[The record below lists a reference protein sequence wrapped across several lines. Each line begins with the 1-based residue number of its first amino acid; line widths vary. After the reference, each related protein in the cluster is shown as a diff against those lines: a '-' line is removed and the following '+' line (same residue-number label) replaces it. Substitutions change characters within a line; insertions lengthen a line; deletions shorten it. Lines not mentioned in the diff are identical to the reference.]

1 MRNHWRTSLI
11 AAAICVTLGACG
23 RSAGKVAAT
32 VEGDRIPKTSVEK
45 LADGWLKAPQMQN
58 EAMQRV
64 LTPQRVR
71 QMALLQLVRMTY
83 LQKVARQYGVSLSST
98 AIEHAAASGVPAEEL
113 RNVGWES
120 GNFQEALQAAQ
131 LSRDV
136 AERVFPTVTVANDR
150 TQRYFTEHPEL
161 FRASWK
167 ASAQVA
173 FFRDGDKAQRY
184 AAAASPG
191 ENFVKEAPA
200 AGADE
205 ATDVESVTPDNGL
218 PGVLLERVRTT
229 AQGTVAQP
237 LKVDTGFWVVA
248 VTKRVDLPPQ
258 TFDEA
263 RPSIEN
269 HLMDQQRQE
278 LFSNW
283 LDKQVK
289 SANVSVAKQYGKWPF
304 DV

>member
-1 MRNHWRTSLI
+1 MRNLCRTLLI
-11 AAAICVTLGACG
+11 GALCLTLGACA
-23 RSAGKVAAT
+23 RNSNKVAAT
-32 VEGDRIPKTSVEK
+32 VEGDRIPTGRVEK
-45 LADGWLKAPQMQN
+45 LANGWLNAPQMQN
-58 EAMQRV
+58 EAMKRV

-83 LQKVARQYGVSLSST
+83 LNKVAREYGVSHPNT

-113 RNVGWES
+113 HNVGWES

-150 TQRYFTEHPEL
+150 IQRYFTEHSEL

-184 AAAASPG
+184 AAVASPG
-191 ENFVKEAPA
+191 ENFVKEAQA

-218 PGVLLERVRTT
+218 PSVLLERVRST
-229 AQGTVAQP
+229 AQGIVAPP
-237 LKVDTGFWVVA
+237 LKVDTGFWVIA

-258 TFDEA
+258 TFDDA
-263 RPSIEN
+263 RPSIEK